1 MKLINN
7 LILSSNN
14 SILSDDSSMLFD
26 QHRLY
31 DDFFKD
37 WTSRVG
43 IDSNNNILDENN
55 D

>member
-1 MKLINN
+1 MKWINN

-31 DDFFKD
+31 DDFFKH